1 MYWNKCEYFS
11 YILKG
16 LKNSV
21 FCGQYEDMTFVSG
34 GSETF
39 TEKQYFFYYEVR
51 RFHLKHKHEPITIK
65 ITRQNLLKSVSLLFL
80 ENISSIFLS

>member
-1 MYWNKCEYFS
+1 MK
-11 YILKG
+11 LK
-16 LKNSV
+16 LNV
-21 FCGQYEDMTFVSG
+21 FLSG

-65 ITRQNLLKSVSLLFL
+65 INRQNLLKSVCIKVLCRIRLTFL
-80 ENISSIFLS
+80 N